1 MFKHFEKLLR
11 GCRVVSIHS
20 SENKIKNIIMKDLS
34 NALGY
39 DMGGSSEV
47 PPIIEKDFIE
57 ASNILRDLE
66 RLRNEVIANVKNKL
80 EILKKN
86 FKRTATIINIVGA
99 AALGVGLVVTL
110 PLTYILYKFKYEP
123 HQNSLEEEV
132 KRLEN
137 EAKILN
143 NRYKTI
149 IERMA
154 QKLRTYVEER
164 HYMVMGK
171 DKLVK
176 IETFEE
182 LRKLLKE
189 HNIIVNHF
197 NCPICNTVLTI
208 PYQGKVY
215 RCPNCGFKIKPRDI
229 YRQLMHL
236 FK

>member
-1 MFKHFEKLLR
+1 M
-11 GCRVVSIHS
+11 SMHS
-20 SENKIKNIIMKDLS
+20 REDRIKNTIIKDLS
-34 NALGY
+34 STLGY
-39 DMGGSSEV
+39 DLGGSSEV
-47 PPIIEKDFIE
+47 PPIIERDFIE
-57 ASNILRDLE
+57 ASNVLKDLE
-66 RLRNEVIANVKNKL
+66 RLRNEVIANVRNKL
-80 EILKKN
+80 EILRKN
-86 FKRTATIINIVGA
+86 FKRTAIIVNIIGA

-123 HQNSLEEEV
+123 QQSSLEEEV

-143 NRYKTI
+143 NRYRSI
-149 IERMA
+149 IKKMA

-164 HYMVMGK
+164 HYMVIGK

-197 NCPICNTVLTI
+197 NCPVCNTVLTI

-215 RCPNCGFKIKPRDI
+215 RCPNCGFKIRPRDI
-229 YRQLMHL
+229 YRQIMHL